1 MEQEQPQTPQIPE
14 PPQPPEPPQVP
25 ELPQP
30 PEPPQPPVDPP
41 CARAQ
46 ALLLRIKRAV
56 TSAAGRCC
64 SASSREQNEIFNARL
79 QKLYSYFELVCCFGN
94 AACSIN
100 LLKNSTATRTSY
112 SLILLVG
119 TVIALMMLSPGIR
132 HELENN
138 SWLCRGF
145 FGSEVFTDSEC
156 NLIIGFLAAYR
167 VCFAMTMFFALLF
180 LITINVP
187 SSNGYQA
194 RIHNGVWPIKISF
207 LIIICVVAF
216 YIPEKT
222 FSNVWLVFGFLGGLI
237 TNLIQ
242 LAALFYIIHIWAN
255 YWNSQVFYRGLI
267 SCTLL
272 FYCIS
277 IAAVA
282 LFFLFYTQDCQLHQ
296 FFVGFNM
303 TLTFL
308 MSVFGKLPKLCKCK
322 PTVGLFES
330 SVVTAY
336 IMYLTLSAM
345 SLNPDTQC
353 NPFLK
358 NNIFNT
364 TGVRSAGFNDMTASN
379 ISGYN
384 ITGFINIDKEL
395 EEVRNK
401 SVCFWVN
408 VLVLLIDVLIIL
420 ALSIYLSR
428 TMEEDGS
435 ASIET
440 GQQAEEGVAYSYM
453 RYHLILFL
461 GSLYVMMTLS
471 SWSWMFVNPSYD
483 IMLLK
488 ANKASVWVKITLS
501 WLCVIVHL
509 VIMPCLKSAFDV

>member
-56 TSAAGRCC
+56 ISAAGRCC
-64 SASSREQNEIFNARL
+64 SASSREQNEIFNAKL
-79 QKLYSYFELVCCFGN
+79 HKLYSYFELVCCFGN

-112 SLILLVG
+112 SLILLLG
-119 TVIALMMLSPGIR
+119 TVIALIMLSPGIR
-132 HELENN
+132 QELENN

-145 FGSEVFTDSEC
+145 FGSEVFTNSEC

-222 FSNVWLVFGFLGGLI
+222 FSNVWLVFGFLGGLT

-242 LAALFYIIHIWAN
+242 LAALFYITHIWAN

-308 MSVFGKLPKLCKCK
+308 MSVFGKLPKCKCK
-322 PTVGLFES
+322 SNVGLFES

-358 NNIFNT
+358 NNFFNT

-408 VLVLLIDVLIIL
+408 VLVLLIDVFIIL

-501 WLCVIVHL
+501 WLCIIVHL

>member
-1 MEQEQPQTPQIPE
+1 M
-14 PPQPPEPPQVP
+14 
-25 ELPQP
+25 
-30 PEPPQPPVDPP
+30 
-41 CARAQ
+41 
-46 ALLLRIKRAV
+46 
-56 TSAAGRCC
+56 
-64 SASSREQNEIFNARL
+64 
-79 QKLYSYFELVCCFGN
+79 
-94 AACSIN
+94 
-100 LLKNSTATRTSY
+100 
-112 SLILLVG
+112 
-119 TVIALMMLSPGIR
+119 
-132 HELENN
+132 N

-167 VCFAMTMFFALLF
+167 VCFAMTMFFVLLF

-222 FSNVWLVFGFLGGLI
+222 FSN
-237 TNLIQ
+237 
-242 LAALFYIIHIWAN
+242 
-255 YWNSQVFYRGLI
+255 
-267 SCTLL
+267 
-272 FYCIS
+272 
-277 IAAVA
+277 
-282 LFFLFYTQDCQLHQ
+282 
-296 FFVGFNM
+296 
-303 TLTFL
+303 
-308 MSVFGKLPKLCKCK
+308 
-322 PTVGLFES
+322 
-330 SVVTAY
+330 
-336 IMYLTLSAM
+336 
-345 SLNPDTQC
+345 DTQC

-358 NNIFNT
+358 NNIFNS
-364 TGVRSAGFNDMTASN
+364 TGVRSAGFSDMTASN

-408 VLVLLIDVLIIL
+408 VLVLLIDVFVIL

-428 TMEEDGS
+428 SKEEYDS

-440 GQQAEEGVAYSYM
+440 GRGIGQQAEEGVGYSYM
-453 RYHLILFL
+453 RYHLILFV

-501 WLCVIVHL
+501 WLCVIVH
-509 VIMPCLKSAFDV
+509 VYCICVVHERP